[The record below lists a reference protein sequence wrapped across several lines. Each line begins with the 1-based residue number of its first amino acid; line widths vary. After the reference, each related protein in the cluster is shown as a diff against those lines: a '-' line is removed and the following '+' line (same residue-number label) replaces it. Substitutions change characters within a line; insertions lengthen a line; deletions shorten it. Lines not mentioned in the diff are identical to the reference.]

1 VADHLHMR
9 QESPA
14 NRRYAPGPMQVS
26 TEWGKEGSSWSGC
39 RGPSWRSVSAGHA
52 SNSAR
57 CRSHSRL
64 VDRYIVLLRCCI
76 LLLYQAPEL
85 WAQDFEFISLT
96 WVELRGFEPLTS
108 CMPSTGSTS
117 TAVRLCRSPSQ
128 EVLARPVKSAPVA
141 VLSCCTGHPAR
152 SGPERAPDQPEPP
165 KKLYRGASPGKP
177 SSDRAT

>member
-1 VADHLHMR
+1 MR

-26 TEWGKEGSSWSGC
+26 TEGGKEGSSWSGC

-96 WVELRGFEPLTS
+96 WVELRGFEPRTS
-108 CMPSTGSTS
+108 CMPSAAGTS
-117 TAVRLCRSPSQ
+117 TTAFPPSSPPQGVPTSP
-128 EVLARPVKSAPVA
+128 ARPAPVPA
-141 VLSCCTGHPAR
+141 LSAHTGRPPPPGR
-152 SGPERAPDQPEPP
+152 PYPPYQP
-165 KKLYRGASPGKP
+165 R
-177 SSDRAT
+177 